1 MQNAKT
7 LAKHAALVD
16 SMADHLGVDLEE
28 TVMRGELAPEMIP
41 DLVLRCTNCTDP
53 EKCARL
59 LADSARFA
67 EAPSYCVNR
76 ETLAALARSSA

>member
-28 TVMRGELAPEMIP
+28 QVMRGSLEPDMIP

-53 EKCARL
+53 EACVRL
-59 LADSARFA
+59 LQSTKSLAD
-67 EAPSYCVNR
+67 APSYCVNR
-76 ETLAALARSSA
+76 ETLAALAEEDA